1 MNHENIQNSFRKNP
15 PKLEVP
21 PDPPTPKFDLPADP
35 VHAPLR
41 RRRRREN
48 QRCASATESSQR
60 EQRSR
65 LSCAGAP
72 MLCCLLMLC
81 WFSKRRTACI
91 KRPKG
96 TSIENRCLFAHSAAS
111 SGWTCQMEA
120 PSMFLSSP
128 ELLHLIHSYQKELVQ
143 GSCELCRTPP
153 SFLHRRPQKAVPPV
167 YTAFLRLTAFN
178 PTSPAHSAQSKQ
190 SITGLCSEP
199 MAHADQE
206 ARSVYCLSHGGGSTD
221 DVFSKK
227 V

>member
-1 MNHENIQNSFRKNP
+1 MRIFRIPFVKTRLN
-15 PKLEVP
+15 L
-21 PDPPTPKFDLPADP
+21 KFLRT
-35 VHAPLR
+35 HPLR
-41 RRRRREN
+41 SSIFLRIPSTHPFG
-48 QRCASATESSQR
+48 AGGGGKTSAALR
-60 EQRSR
+60 PPSR
-65 LSCAGAP
+65 LSGSKEVVSVARE
-72 MLCCLLMLC
+72 LRCCLLMLC

-128 ELLHLIHSYQKELVQ
+128 ELLHLIHVHQKEHAHGDPVR
-143 GSCELCRTPP
+143 SCELCRTPP

-206 ARSVYCLSHGGGSTD
+206 A
-221 DVFSKK
+221 
-227 V
+227 